1 MTLKKRLVMLLAL
14 SVIATPTLAQEL
26 ELDLGVRSYG
36 LRGGINMNPD
46 QFNFGAHVDAGRL
59 GSRVRLQP
67 SVEVGFGNGVRL
79 AAANFDA
86 HYLFSA
92 RNWRPY
98 AGGGLG
104 VNFIDVTRGFGA
116 SQGLQ
121 IEPVVN
127 AVAGLEWGT
136 PNAGSGAVRRYLLEA
151 RVGMG
156 KTPDFK
162 IVAGISF

>member
-1 MTLKKRLVMLLAL
+1 MTLKRLLFVLLAS
-14 SVIATPTLAQEL
+14 SVIATPIWAQEL
-26 ELDLGVRSYG
+26 ELGVRSYG

-67 SVEVGFGNGVRL
+67 SAEIGFGNGVTL
-79 AAANFDA
+79 ASANFDA
-86 HYLFSA
+86 HYLFTA
-92 RNWRPY
+92 RGWRPY

-104 VNFIDVTRGFGA
+104 MNFIDVTRGFGE

-121 IEPVVN
+121 IEPVANIVGG
-127 AVAGLEWGT
+127 VEWGT
-136 PNAGSGAVRRYLLEA
+136 PKPGSGAFRRYLLEA
-151 RVGMG
+151 RLGMG

>member
-1 MTLKKRLVMLLAL
+1 MTLERLSFLLLAL
-14 SVIATPTLAQEL
+14 SVIATPALTQ

-67 SVEVGFGNGVRL
+67 SVEVGFGNGVTL
-79 AAANFDA
+79 ASANFDA
-86 HYLFSA
+86 HYLFSV
-92 RNWRPY
+92 RGWRPY

-104 VNFIDVTRGFGA
+104 INFIDVTRGFGA

-136 PNAGSGAVRRYLLEA
+136 PKAGSGAVRRYLLEA
-151 RVGMG
+151 RLGMG

>member
-1 MTLKKRLVMLLAL
+1 MTLKKLSFVLLVL
-14 SVIATPTLAQEL
+14 SVMATPALAQ

-67 SVEVGFGNGVRL
+67 SVEVGFGNGVTL

-92 RNWRPY
+92 RGWRPY

-127 AVAGLEWGT
+127 AVAGVEWGT
-136 PNAGSGAVRRYLLEA
+136 PKAGSGAVRRYLLEA
-151 RVGMG
+151 RLGMG

>member
-1 MTLKKRLVMLLAL
+1 MV
-14 SVIATPTLAQEL
+14 TPALAQ

-46 QFNFGAHVDAGRL
+46 QFNVGAHMDAGRL

-67 SVEVGFGNGVRL
+67 SVEVGFGNGVTL
-79 AAANFDA
+79 ASANFDA

-92 RNWRPY
+92 RGWRPY
-98 AGGGLG
+98 VGGGPG
-104 VNFIDVTRGFGA
+104 VNFIDVSRGFGA

-127 AVAGLEWGT
+127 AVAGVEWGT
-136 PNAGSGAVRRYLLEA
+136 PKAGLGCRSALLARGASWL
-151 RVGMG
+151 G

-162 IVAGISF
+162 IVAGFSF

>member
-1 MTLKKRLVMLLAL
+1 MTLKKLSFVLLAL
-14 SVIATPTLAQEL
+14 SVMATPALAQ

-46 QFNFGAHVDAGRL
+46 QFNVGAHMDAGRL

-67 SVEVGFGNGVRL
+67 SVEVGFGNGVTL
-79 AAANFDA
+79 ASANFDA

-92 RNWRPY
+92 RGWRPY
-98 AGGGLG
+98 VGGGPG
-104 VNFIDVTRGFGA
+104 INFINVSRGFGA

-127 AVAGLEWGT
+127 AVAGVEWGT
-136 PNAGSGAVRRYLLEA
+136 PKAGSGAVRRYLLEA
-151 RVGMG
+151 RLGMG